1 MTAENLMNL
10 LDSLTE
16 TSVYVIE
23 EESRRLLYFNERC
36 RNTGRGRAALGIR
49 CDEVWPE
56 LCANCPLKMLGDRVS
71 NHMVCYDPLLKLTV
85 DVTANRI
92 NWEGR
97 VPAVVITAAPHR
109 LNFEEE
115 QGFQKIRQMYASSL
129 VTVFDECIIANL
141 TRDYYVSCQK
151 DVVWDDIPEQG
162 NFGSENRKYAQKA
175 LHPDDL
181 ECFNDNFSRESM
193 LRMFTEGKKQITRRL
208 RRRADNGTYRMVEFT
223 AARIGNQEDECWCV
237 LVFRDVQDELLLEQ
251 ERNVEISQLATAAK
265 AAYQMLIAVNLT
277 QNTYHMVEYQR
288 FPVKAPNPEG
298 RFDDLIEF
306 EMEGVHPD
314 YREEFGRKF
323 TRKALTEAFQRGERI
338 LSMDVPHI
346 GGDGSYHWN
355 FTQVVKVESP
365 YTHDLIEITLS
376 RNIDEER
383 RIQQETLEKERQAKL
398 LLEDALKKA
407 EKANK
412 AKSDFLSR
420 MSHDIRTPMNAIIGM
435 TELAQLHIGDEEK
448 QRDYLNKI
456 ASSGAH
462 LLGLINEIL
471 DVSKIESGVMELSEN
486 SLDLRALAR
495 EAAEMVRISM
505 ESRQQEFRVEID
517 ESFNPWVMGDARR
530 IRQVLVNILENAAK
544 YTPQGGR
551 ITFCV
556 CELKREEQ
564 RAGTYRFIIEDTG
577 IGMKPEYIKHIFEP
591 FSRADDSRISKVPG
605 TGLGMT
611 IVKNLI
617 SMMDGDIQVESE
629 WGKGSR
635 FTVTLCLDKCGDT
648 GEAIQPSISG
658 PEAAYRGLRVLL
670 VEDNELNR
678 QIASEMLELLGVSV
692 EMAENGREAVEAVCS
707 HPALYYDA
715 VFMDVQMPVMNG
727 YEATREIRGS
737 GMERIWELPI
747 IAMTADAFAE
757 DVKKASMSG
766 MNGHLAKPVSIE
778 LLRGALS
785 GCLDCKRMN
794 RWDEMMEISGPN

>member
-298 RFDDLIEF
+298 CFDDLIEF

-471 DVSKIESGVMELSEN
+471 DVSKIESGVMELSESPLN
-486 SLDLRALAR
+486 LRALAG

-505 ESRQQEFRVEID
+505 ENSQQEFQVDID
-517 ESFNPWVMGDARR
+517 ESFDPWVMGDARR
-530 IRQVLVNILENAAK
+530 IRQVLVNILENASK
-544 YTPQGGR
+544 YTGQRGK
-551 ITFCV
+551 ITFSV
-556 CELKREEQ
+556 CEFKKEEQ
-564 RAGTYRFIIEDTG
+564 RTGTYRFIIEDTG
-577 IGMKPEYIKHIFEP
+577 IGMKPEYMEHIFEP
-591 FSRADDSRISKVPG
+591 FSRADDSRTSKVPG

-617 SMMDGDIQVESE
+617 SMMDGDIRVESE
-629 WGKGSR
+629 YGKGSR
-635 FTVTLCLDKCGDT
+635 FTVTLCLDKCGNT
-648 GEAIQPSISG
+648 GEAIQPAVSG
-658 PEAAYRGLRVLL
+658 PEAACRGLRVLL

-678 QIASEMLELLGVSV
+678 QIASEMLKLLGVRV

-737 GMERIWELPI
+737 GMERIGELPI

-757 DVKKASMSG
+757 DVKRARLSG

-785 GCLDCKRMN
+785 GCLDCKRKN
-794 RWDEMMEISGPN
+794 RWDEMMDISGPN